1 MHPYLTRLGV
11 RQEVQQYFEP
21 FYYSDDAGNLC
32 FNYGADCEHYGFGFH
47 LVPAVSG
54 FWMAGNLNFFQVKQV
69 IVCASALECV
79 AWLNVYGYLF
89 PDTLCL
95 LFLSTGTSLCSEQ
108 VVWLREHL
116 PGKDFVFAF
125 GNELLGRLTAV
136 KLAAGIR
143 GQRLSVFSLAEEK
156 IQILFRGQS
165 FLFSPE
171 TLTLHALEKAA
182 RFRFRV
188 RISTPKN
195 YNTFFEQLKAGAG
208 LTF

>member
-1 MHPYLTRLGV
+1 MHPYLTRLGI

-21 FYYSDDAGNLC
+21 FYHSDDAGNLC
-32 FNYGADCEHYGFGFH
+32 FNYGADFEHYGFGFH
-47 LVPAVSG
+47 RVPAVSG
-54 FWMAGNLNFFQVKQV
+54 FWMAGNLNFFQVRLI
-69 IVCASALECV
+69 IVCASALECI
-79 AWLNVYGYLF
+79 AWLHNYGYLY
-89 PDTLCL
+89 PDTLSL
-95 LFLSTGTSLCSEQ
+95 LFLSTGASLCSEHM
-108 VVWLREHL
+108 VWLREHL
-116 PGKDFVFAF
+116 RGKEFLFAF
-125 GNELLGRLTAV
+125 GSELLCRLTAI

-143 GQRLSVFSLAEEK
+143 GQRLSVFFLAEEK
-156 IQILFRGQS
+156 IQILFREQT
-165 FLFSPE
+165 FLFSPQ